1 MSTTAHVKKA
11 SRALIAL
18 AVLMAAAATVIAL
31 RWPFSQRKVTQS
43 LQETFPATVTFQ
55 KFHSTYFPHPGC
67 VGEEAVFTWL
77 GSSRDT
83 PPIVNIRRIT
93 IEARYLDMVLRPGY
107 ITKIILEGFAA
118 RVPKIGTTREPTS
131 WKSVQSNTHVGTLV
145 ADHSIVEIARNGD
158 KEALQFI
165 VHTLQLH
172 SVQGEKPFTY
182 EVALHNPIPPGEI
195 RARGQFGPWDSER
208 PGDTAVSGEAT
219 FERADLSSFD
229 GISGSLTATQ
239 KFWGELGRL
248 ETAGSLDVP
257 DFMVKRSKHAL
268 HLASEFHAVVNGTN
282 GDVSLERVTTDFLH
296 TQVTAS
302 GKIAGRPGE
311 KGKTASLELHVRDGR
326 VQDVLR
332 LFVSEAKPPL
342 NGVTS
347 FRAQV
352 TIPPGDEPF
361 LEKVRVAGD
370 FGVSGG
376 EFSKSSTQKDVD
388 LFSGKARGEK
398 ISEKEIQ
405 DPDEDP
411 QRVISNLAGHAEII
425 QATARLDK
433 LSFNVPGAS
442 AEMHGTYNLETEKI
456 DLHGTLKTDAELSHM
471 TEGVKSALLKPL
483 NIFFKRKH
491 AGAVAPVHLVGTYRH
506 PEPGLDL
513 PGH

>member
-11 SRALIAL
+11 SWALLAL
-18 AVLMAAAATVIAL
+18 AVLMATAATVMAP

-55 KFHSTYFPHPGC
+55 KFHATYFPHPGC

-83 PPIVNIRRIT
+83 SPIVTIRRIT
-93 IEARYLDMVLRPGY
+93 IEAHYLDMILRPGY
-107 ITKIILEGFAA
+107 ISKIILEDFAA
-118 RVPKIGTTREPTS
+118 HVPKIGSKREPS
-131 WKSVQSNTHVGTLV
+131 NWKAVQTNTHVGTLI
-145 ADHSIVEIARNGD
+145 ADRSVVEIARNGD
-158 KEALQFI
+158 QEALQFI
-165 VHTLQLH
+165 VHRLELH

-195 RARGQFGPWDSER
+195 RARGQFGPWNRER

-219 FERADLSSFD
+219 FAHADLSSFD
-229 GISGSLTATQ
+229 GISGNLTATQ
-239 KFWGELGRL
+239 KFWGELGHL
-248 ETAGSLDVP
+248 ETEGHLEVP
-257 DFMVKRSKHAL
+257 DFMVKRSQHAL
-268 HLASEFHAVVNGTN
+268 HLASEFHAFVNGTN
-282 GDVSLERVTTDFLH
+282 GDVSLEHVATDFLR

-311 KGKTASLELHVRDGR
+311 KGKTASLALYVRDGR

-332 LFVSEAKPPL
+332 LFVSEAQPPL

-361 LEKVRVAGD
+361 LKKVRVAGD

-376 EFSKSSTQKDVD
+376 EFSKTSTQKDVD

-398 ISEKEIQ
+398 ISEKEVQ
-405 DPDEDP
+405 DADEDP
-411 QRVISNLAGHAEII
+411 QRVISNFAGRAEII
-425 QATARLDK
+425 QATAKLDK

-491 AGAVAPVHLVGTYRH
+491 AGAVAPVHLVGTYHH